1 MFQIEEN
8 VSLAQFTTFGVGGKA
23 RYFCEPK
30 NKEGV
35 KYAYTFA
42 KEKQIPVFVL
52 GAGSNLLVSDDGYE
66 GLVVRQ
72 ALTGISVLEKSDAA
86 ISVYVGAGEAWDRF
100 VLWVVEHNC
109 AGIEC
114 LSGIPGTVGGFIFEN
129 AGAYRQNCNDHIVS
143 IDAFDGKEGVWRT
156 FSKDESDFSYHMSFF
171 KKNTG
176 RYFIAGARFDFPRS
190 ETVCTRCMYKD
201 NKFDFSKLFPETESM
216 PSLTQMRNA
225 ILRVRGDKGMLI
237 MDGFESFKSVGSFF
251 GLPPVSREK
260 FLEIEQIANTINK
273 KKALELS
280 PWYWEH
286 NDGTVKIAPAFLL
299 EFTEFVKGYRC
310 GNVGIS
316 PKHSLAVVN
325 YGGTAREIKSLAEN
339 MQKKVF
345 ELFGVRLVPEVT
357 YIGFPA

>member
-1 MFQIEEN
+1 MDIIQKIMQKIAE
-8 VSLAQFTTFGVGGKA
+8 
-23 RYFCEPK
+23 
-30 NKEGV
+30 
-35 KYAYTFA
+35 A
-42 KEKQIPVFVL
+42 K
-52 GAGSNLLVSDDGYE
+52 
-66 GLVVRQ
+66 
-72 ALTGISVLEKSDAA
+72 T
-86 ISVYVGAGEAWDRF
+86 
-100 VLWVVEHNC
+100 
-109 AGIEC
+109 
-114 LSGIPGTVGGFIFEN
+114 SG
-129 AGAYRQNCNDHIVS
+129 
-143 IDAFDGKEGVWRT
+143 
-156 FSKDESDFSYHMSFF
+156 
-171 KKNTG
+171 
-176 RYFIAGARFDFPRS
+176 
-190 ETVCTRCMYKD
+190 
-201 NKFDFSKLFPETESM
+201 
-216 PSLTQMRNA
+216 NA
-225 ILRVRGDKGMLI
+225 ILNLGNEEKLRQIKESRIHGTTILALKCENGVI
-237 MDGFESFKSVGSFF
+237 MAADRRCSAGGKIFSDRAIKIEEIGSLSAIGGAGFVSDCQWLVKALKNEF
-251 GLPPVSREK
+251 LPNFEK